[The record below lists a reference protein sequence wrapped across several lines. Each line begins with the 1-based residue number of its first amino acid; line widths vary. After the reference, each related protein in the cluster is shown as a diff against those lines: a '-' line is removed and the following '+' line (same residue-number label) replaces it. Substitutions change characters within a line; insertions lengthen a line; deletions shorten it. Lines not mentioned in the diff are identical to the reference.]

1 MDIVKDPK
9 KAKKLISRPQYKGFQ
24 ILDEEITIVQSQK
37 KIIKL
42 DKPIACG
49 FSVLE
54 NAKYAMG
61 DFWYNVLKPKY
72 GERIKLILSDTDS
85 FIYGVYTNDAYED
98 MYQIRHL
105 LDLSGYNENTPLGK
119 FYDSSNRKVPG
130 KFSDEKPQEI
140 IREVIAL
147 KPKMYSLLT
156 KKLICKEQHTC
167 NKSCYEGGSITAK
180 GITKTAQRGIFH
192 KDYLDVLTEK
202 TTTMTS
208 NKTIKSIDHNMY
220 LISIK
225 KRGLS
230 CFDDKNIFWMME

>member
-1 MDIVKDPK
+1 
-9 KAKKLISRPQYKGFQ
+9 
-24 ILDEEITIVQSQK
+24 
-37 KIIKL
+37 
-42 DKPIACG
+42 
-49 FSVLE
+49 
-54 NAKYAMG
+54 
-61 DFWYNVLKPKY
+61 
-72 GERIKLILSDTDS
+72 
-85 FIYGVYTNDAYED
+85 

-105 LDLSGYNENTPLGK
+105 LDLSGYNQNTPLGK
-119 FYDSSNRKVPG
+119 FYDSINRKVPE

-156 KKLICKEQHTC
+156 KKLICKEQNLC
-167 NKSCYEGGSITAK
+167 NKSCCEGGSITAK

-192 KDYLDVLTEK
+192 KDYLNVLTKK

-220 LISIK
+220 LINIK

-230 CFDDKNIFWMME
+230 CFDDKKYILDDGINTLSYGHYKIKD